1 LRRFRKAFR
10 GELAIQVMLLKHRN
24 LVNYNEADAIAL
36 AEKLIEIEPNKVNI
50 HTVYGTPRLR
60 DVKRGYMKSLC

>member
-1 LRRFRKAFR
+1 
-10 GELAIQVMLLKHRN
+10 MLLKHRN

-60 DVKRGYMKSLC
+60 DVKRGYMKSLR